1 MQHLGSDWR
10 HGSIHSRLGNAAAA
24 AGAAVG
30 AVAGGAAVGG
40 AVAGDVDDGDT
51 PVHEPA
57 AAAAAAA
64 AAVGGGGVVVD
75 VVVDYFGNFDH
86 LFPVFLEY
94 YLEDYV
100 PVVLYVPH

>member
-1 MQHLGSDWR
+1 MPFAMQLLGGDWC
-10 HGSIHSRLGNAAAA
+10 HDNNHSRLENAAAA
-24 AGAAVG
+24 GVAG

-51 PVHEPA
+51 PVHEPG
-57 AAAAAAA
+57 AAA
-64 AAVGGGGVVVD
+64 AAVGGCGVVVD

-100 PVVLYVPH
+100 RVVLYVPH

>member
-1 MQHLGSDWR
+1 MEHLGSDWR
-10 HGSIHSRLGNAAAA
+10 HDYIHSRLGNAAAA
-24 AGAAVG
+24 GAAG

-57 AAAAAAA
+57 AAAAA
-64 AAVGGGGVVVD
+64 VGGGVVVD

-86 LFPVFLEY
+86 LYPVFLEY

>member
-1 MQHLGSDWR
+1 MQLLGSDWC
-10 HGSIHSRLGNAAAA
+10 HGNNHSRLGNAAAA
-24 AGAAVG
+24 GAAG

-40 AVAGDVDDGDT
+40 GVAGDVDDGDT

-57 AAAAAAA
+57 AAAAAA
-64 AAVGGGGVVVD
+64 VGGGGGVVVD